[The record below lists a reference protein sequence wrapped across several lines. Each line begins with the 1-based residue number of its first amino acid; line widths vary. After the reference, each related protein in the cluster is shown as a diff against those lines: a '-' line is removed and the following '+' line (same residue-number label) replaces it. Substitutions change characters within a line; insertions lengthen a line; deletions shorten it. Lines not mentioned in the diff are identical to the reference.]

1 MHQNHVRGFLRRLCK
16 NSANADDLAQDT
28 FVIAFKQLTQ
38 FSGTGSFGGW
48 LLSIAYRCF
57 LQHHRRNN
65 YLKRLYERFS
75 DDLAEASYPYTD
87 QQAEYL
93 DMERA
98 MAKLDAIQAAA
109 ITLNLNLGYSHTE
122 VSVILALPLGT
133 TKSHI
138 NRGLERLRQYMN
150 SSSSENL

>member
-1 MHQNHVRGFLRRLCK
+1 MRRLCK
-16 NSANADDLAQDT
+16 NDANADDLAQDT
-28 FVIAFKQLTQ
+28 FVIAFKRLAQ
-38 FSGTGSFGGW
+38 FNGSGSFGGW

-57 LQHHRRNN
+57 LQHHRRNR
-65 YLKRLYERFS
+65 YLKQLYQRFS
-75 DDLAEASYPYTD
+75 NGLTETSKVYAD
-87 QQAEYL
+87 QKAEYL

-109 ITLNLNLGYSHTE
+109 ITLNLNLGYSHSE
-122 VSVILALPLGT
+122 VSEILALPLGT

-150 SSSSENL
+150 QSSSENQ

>member
-1 MHQNHVRGFLRRLCK
+1 MRRLCK
-16 NSANADDLAQDT
+16 NDANADDLAQDT
-28 FVIAFKQLTQ
+28 FVIAFKRLAQ
-38 FSGTGSFGGW
+38 FNGSGSFGGW

-57 LQHHRRNN
+57 LQHHRRNR
-65 YLKRLYERFS
+65 YLKRLYQRFS
-75 DDLAEASYPYTD
+75 DGLTETSTVYAD
-87 QQAEYL
+87 QKAEYL

-109 ITLNLNLGYSHTE
+109 ITLNLNLGYSHSE
-122 VSVILALPLGT
+122 VSEILALPLGT

-150 SSSSENL
+150 QSSSENR